1 MPPRKPADDS
11 AGIESVE
18 YTADELAAVDADAD
32 AEFAAAEVVPV
43 PDKVKARYVGI
54 EPVMAHFNGE
64 AVLVAPGDLIM
75 VSVEQ
80 LEQNPVFI
88 PWED

>member
-11 AGIESVE
+11 AGIEPVE
-18 YTADELAAVDADAD
+18 YTDDELSAIDADAD
-32 AEFAAAEVVPV
+32 TQFADVAAV
-43 PDKVKARYVGI
+43 PDKVNARYVGI
-54 EPVMAHFNGE
+54 EPVMAHFDGE

-80 LEQNPVFI
+80 LEQNPVFS